1 MNCTYVQTYDSTGY
15 FSPACQVL
23 SFVTEGAVLSGS
35 SSFSVDMNEGFGKE
49 IDDNASWF

>member
-1 MNCTYVQTYDSTGY
+1 MNYTYVQTFDSVEY
-15 FSPACQVL
+15 FSPACQAL

-35 SSFSVDMNEGFGKE
+35 SNFSVDTNEGFGKE